1 MIQQLSLTNFGIISQ
16 ATLYFD
22 AGFTAV
28 TGETGAGKSL
38 VIDAIGLLIGRA
50 GSDDWIKTGASEAF
64 VEGVFVLTKI
74 PESLRDLVEEDGVC
88 IIQRRLVRG
97 RPSNAKLNQNTV
109 TLKFLKE
116 AMSEVVQLVGQHDM
130 FALFKTDEQR
140 QLLDTLLMET
150 PDNARLFETY
160 AAHYAA
166 YKSVLA
172 LLDIDESAQTKWE
185 READFL
191 RFQLADLAKHAPLDP
206 DEELQLLEKKQHF
219 KKQYALSQ
227 LADGALDHLDKALG
241 HLMDVVHP
249 LQKMS
254 EINEAL
260 QPACE
265 QLYGVRV
272 TTGELQDRVT
282 RLLAGVERV
291 SDADFDAIEARLDV
305 LLKLRLKYKVGTIY
319 ELCERQKGYVTEL
332 ADLEQKQAEI
342 EAAKS
347 QLTELESKL
356 RALAT
361 DITAIR
367 QGLAARL
374 STRIESSLRELQFLQ
389 SQFEI
394 KIVPDAQAIGPYGH
408 DSVQFLLSVNPGDVP
423 KPMEKTASGGELSRV
438 FLALKTVLR
447 DSSPVSLMIFDE
459 VDTGIGG
466 LTASSVGTY
475 LAKLAGVTDGRVP
488 DSQVFC
494 VTHLPQIAM
503 QATTH
508 IHVLKYQDNQDT
520 KVVLRRLDSAETK
533 QELQRMMGGDV
544 VIQEILR

>member
-1 MIQQLSLTNFGIISQ
+1 MIQQLTLKNFGIISQ
-16 ATLYFD
+16 ATIHFD

-50 GSDDWIKTGASEAF
+50 GSDDWIKTGASDAC
-64 VEGVFVLTKI
+64 VEGVFTLKEI
-74 PESLRDLVEEDGVC
+74 PESLRDLVDDDGVC

-97 RPSNAKLNQNTV
+97 RSSNAKLNQNTV
-109 TLKFLKE
+109 PLKFLKE
-116 AMSEVVQLVGQHDM
+116 AMSDVVQLVGQHDM

-140 QLLDTLLMET
+140 QLLDNLLMNT
-150 PDNARLFETY
+150 PSDAALFADY
-160 AAHYAA
+160 ATQYEH
-166 YKSVLA
+166 YKSILN
-172 LLDIDESAQTKWE
+172 LLDIDDSAQTKWE

-191 RFQLADLAKHAPLDP
+191 RFQLEDLGKYRLDP

-241 HLMDVVHP
+241 HLLEVVYP
-249 LQKMS
+249 LQKIS
-254 EINEAL
+254 ELDSAL

-265 QLYGVRV
+265 QLYSVRV
-272 TTGELQDRVT
+272 TTDELQSGLVT
-282 RLLAGVERV
+282 MLAGIERV
-291 SDADFDAIEARLDV
+291 SDSDFDAIESRLDV

-319 ELCERQKGYVTEL
+319 ELCERKKSYVSEL
-332 ADLEQKQAEI
+332 AALDQRQADIANAKEQLLVMETA
-342 EAAKS
+342 
-347 QLTELESKL
+347 L
-356 RALAT
+356 RALAVK
-361 DITAIR
+361 ITASR
-367 QGLAARL
+367 RRLAAKL
-374 STRIESSLRELQFLQ
+374 STRIEGSLRELQFLQ

-394 KIVPDAQAIGPYGH
+394 KIVPDADKIGPHGQ
-408 DSVQFLLSVNPGDVP
+408 DSIQFLLSVNPGDTP

-475 LAKLAGVTDGRVP
+475 LAKLAGSTEATRP

-508 IHVLKYQDNQDT
+508 IHVLKYQEGQDT
-520 KVVLRRLDSAETK
+520 KVVLRRLEQSETK
-533 QELQRMMGGDV
+533 HELQRMMGGDT
-544 VIQEILR
+544 VIQELLR

>member
-1 MIQQLSLTNFGIISQ
+1 MIQQLSLKNFGIISQ
-16 ATLYFD
+16 ATIHFD

-38 VIDAIGLLIGRA
+38 IIDAIGLLIGRA
-50 GSDDWIKTGASEAF
+50 GSDDWIKTGESEAF
-64 VEGVFVLTKI
+64 VEGVFTLKHI
-74 PESLRDLVEEDGVC
+74 PESLQDLVDTDGVC
-88 IIQRRLVRG
+88 IVQRRLVRG
-97 RPSNAKLNQNTV
+97 RSSMAKLNQNTV
-109 TLKFLKE
+109 PLKFLRE
-116 AMSEVVQLVGQHDM
+116 AMADVVQLVGQHDM

-140 QLLDTLLMET
+140 QLLDNLLMAN
-150 PDNARLFETY
+150 PASAALFAEY
-160 AAHYAA
+160 AKHYEA
-166 YKSVLA
+166 YRSILA
-172 LLDIDESAQTKWE
+172 LLDIDDSAQTKWE

-191 RFQLADLAKHAPLDP
+191 RFQLEDLAKYKLDP

-227 LADGALDHLDKALG
+227 LADGALDNLDKALA
-241 HLMDVVHP
+241 HLMEVVHP
-249 LQKMS
+249 LQKIS
-254 EINEAL
+254 ELDEAL

-272 TTGELQDRVT
+272 TTDELQSSLVT
-282 RLLAGVERV
+282 MLAGIERV
-291 SDADFDAIEARLDV
+291 SDADFDAIESRLDV

-319 ELCERQKGYVTEL
+319 ELCERKKSYEAEL
-332 ADLEQKQAEI
+332 ASLERKQSEI
-342 EAAKS
+342 VDAKS
-347 QLTELESKL
+347 KLLEVSATL
-356 RALAT
+356 RALAAK
-361 DITAIR
+361 ITVAR
-367 QGLAARL
+367 QSLAELL
-374 STRIESSLRELQFLQ
+374 SHRIETSLQELQFLQ

-394 KIVPDAQAIGPYGH
+394 KILPDPERLSATGQ
-408 DSVQFLLSVNPGDVP
+408 DTVQFLLSVNPGDSP

-475 LAKLAGVTDGRVP
+475 LAKLAGVTGGRVP

-508 IHVLKYQDNQDT
+508 IHVLKYQENDDT
-520 KVVLRRLDSAETK
+520 KVVLKKLDGAEAK
-533 QELQRMMGGDV
+533 QELQRMMGGNV
-544 VIQEILR
+544 VIQELLR

>member
-1 MIQQLSLTNFGIISQ
+1 MIQQLSLKNFGIISQ
-16 ATLYFD
+16 ATLHFD

-64 VEGVFVLTKI
+64 VEGVFTLKKI
-74 PESLRDLVEEDGVC
+74 PESLRDLVDEDGIC
-88 IIQRRLVRG
+88 IVQRRLVRG

-140 QLLDTLLMET
+140 QLLDALLMGSPEHT
-150 PDNARLFETY
+150 ALFAAY
-160 AAHYAA
+160 AGHYDA
-166 YKSVLA
+166 YKSVLN

-191 RFQLADLAKHAPLDP
+191 RFQLEELSKHRLDP
-206 DEELQLLEKKQHF
+206 EEELQLLEKKQHF

-254 EINEAL
+254 ELNEDL

-265 QLYGVRV
+265 QLYGIRV
-272 TTGELQDRVT
+272 TTGELQDRLTVM
-282 RLLAGVERV
+282 LAGVERV

-319 ELCERQKGYVTEL
+319 ELCERQKGYVAEL
-332 ADLEQKQAEI
+332 ADLEKKQSDI
-342 EAAKS
+342 VAAKA
-347 QLTELESKL
+347 QLSVLESKL
-356 RALAT
+356 RELAANITVARQALAT
-361 DITAIR
+361 
-367 QGLAARL
+367 RL

-394 KIVPDAQAIGPYGH
+394 KIVPDVQKIGPHGQ
-408 DSVQFLLSVNPGDVP
+408 DVVQFLLSVNPGDTP

-466 LTASSVGTY
+466 VTASSVGAY
-475 LAKLAGVTDGRVP
+475 LAKLSGVTDGNVP

-520 KVVLRRLDSAETK
+520 KVVLRRLDQNETK

-544 VIQEILR
+544 VIQELLR

>member
-1 MIQQLSLTNFGIISQ
+1 MIQQLTLKNFGIISQ
-16 ATLYFD
+16 ATIHFD

-50 GSDDWIKTGASEAF
+50 GSDDWIKTGETEAC
-64 VEGVFVLTKI
+64 VEGVFTLKKI
-74 PESLRDLVEEDGVC
+74 PESLRELVDDDCVC

-97 RPSNAKLNQNTV
+97 RSSNAKLNQTTV
-109 TLKFLKE
+109 PLKFLKE
-116 AMSEVVQLVGQHDM
+116 AMAEVVQLVGQHDM

-140 QLLDTLLMET
+140 QLLDNLLMNT
-150 PDNARLFETY
+150 PRDAALFAEY
-160 AAHYAA
+160 SSHYEH
-166 YKSVLA
+166 YKSILN
-172 LLDIDESAQTKWE
+172 LLDIDDSAQTKWE

-191 RFQLADLAKHAPLDP
+191 RFQLEDLGKYRLDP

-227 LADGALDHLDKALG
+227 LADGALDNLDKALG
-241 HLMDVVHP
+241 HLLEVVHP
-249 LQKMS
+249 LQKIS
-254 EINEAL
+254 ELDEAL

-272 TTGELQDRVT
+272 TTDELQSSLVT
-282 RLLAGVERV
+282 MLAGIERV
-291 SDADFDAIEARLDV
+291 SDSDFDAIESRLDV

-319 ELCERQKGYVTEL
+319 ELCEKQKSYEAEL
-332 ADLEQKQAEI
+332 A
-342 EAAKS
+342 
-347 QLTELESKL
+347 ELEKKQSDIAQAKEDLAAMTTTL

-361 DITAIR
+361 KITAAR
-367 QGLAARL
+367 QALATKL
-374 STRIESSLRELQFLQ
+374 STRIEGSLRELQFLQ

-394 KIVPDAQAIGPYGH
+394 KILPDSEKIGPYGQ
-408 DSVQFLLSVNPGDVP
+408 DTVQFLLSVNPGDTP
-423 KPMEKTASGGELSRV
+423 KPMERTASGGELSRV

-475 LAKLAGVTDGRVP
+475 LAKLAGATEETRP

-508 IHVLKYQDNQDT
+508 IHVLKYQEGQQT
-520 KVVLRRLDSAETK
+520 KVVLRRLDQNETK
-533 QELQRMMGGDV
+533 HELQRMMGGDT
-544 VIQEILR
+544 VIQELLR

>member
-16 ATLYFD
+16 ATLHFD

-64 VEGVFVLTKI
+64 VEGVFTLKKI
-74 PESLRDLVEEDGVC
+74 PESLRDLVDEDGVC
-88 IIQRRLVRG
+88 IVQRRLMRG
-97 RPSNAKLNQNTV
+97 RASNAKLNQTTV

-140 QLLDTLLMET
+140 QLLDALLMGNPSE
-150 PDNARLFETY
+150 AALFAEYTAQY
-160 AAHYAA
+160 EK
-166 YKSVLA
+166 YKAILNV
-172 LLDIDESAQTKWE
+172 LDIDDSAQTKWE

-191 RFQLADLAKHAPLDP
+191 RFQLEDLSKYRLDP

-254 EINEAL
+254 ELNDAL

-272 TTGELQDRVT
+272 TTGELQDRLTVM
-282 RLLAGVERV
+282 LAGVERV

-319 ELCERQKGYVTEL
+319 ELCERQKGYVAEL
-332 ADLEQKQAEI
+332 ADLEKKQSDI
-342 EAAKS
+342 VAAKA
-347 QLTELESKL
+347 QLSVLEAKL
-356 RALAT
+356 RELAATITVARQALAT
-361 DITAIR
+361 
-367 QGLAARL
+367 RL

-394 KIVPDAQAIGPYGH
+394 KILPDVEKVGPHGQ
-408 DSVQFLLSVNPGDVP
+408 DTVQFLLSVNPGDMP

-466 LTASSVGTY
+466 VTASSVGTY
-475 LAKLAGVTDGRVP
+475 LAKLAGVTAATPP

-503 QATTH
+503 QATIH
-508 IHVLKYQDNQDT
+508 IHVLKYQDGQDT
-520 KVVLRRLDSAETK
+520 KVVLRTLDGSETK

-544 VIQEILR
+544 VIQELLR